1 MGDEEERRRTPRYYL
16 VSRVDVVVA
25 GSGDPLWGAIANI
38 SRTGTTLYIRQTL
51 KPRIKV
57 TLRFRFQAAGG
68 REVIEDVNAT
78 LVWQRGET
86 VGMDLFLD
94 AKAFTNGVSNTRAAG
109 NGLLVLPFM
118 SFHFIEIRASC
129 KRPVVCTLCEG

>member
-38 SRTGTTLYIRQTL
+38 SRTGATLYIRQSL
-51 KPRIKV
+51 KLQSKA

-86 VGMDLFLD
+86 VGMDFEAPLL
-94 AKAFTNGVSNTRAAG
+94 AGSPAAQKTS
-109 NGLLVLPFM
+109 LLAN
-118 SFHFIEIRASC
+118 HIAEKEATGKI
-129 KRPVVCTLCEG
+129 KT

>member
-16 VSRVDVVVA
+16 VSRVDVVVV

-86 VGMDLFLD
+86 VGMDFEAPLL
-94 AKAFTNGVSNTRAAG
+94 AGSPAAQKTS
-109 NGLLVLPFM
+109 LLAN
-118 SFHFIEIRASC
+118 HIAEKEATGKI
-129 KRPVVCTLCEG
+129 KT

>member
-16 VSRVDVVVA
+16 VSRVDVVVV

-86 VGMDLFLD
+86 VGMDFEAPLL
-94 AKAFTNGVSNTRAAG
+94 AGSPAAQKTSLLANHIAEKEATG
-109 NGLLVLPFM
+109 N
-118 SFHFIEIRASC
+118 I
-129 KRPVVCTLCEG
+129 KT

>member
-1 MGDEEERRRTPRYYL
+1 MGEEERRRVPRYYL

-25 GSGDPLWGAIANI
+25 GADPLWGAIANI

-51 KPRIKV
+51 KPRSKV

-68 REVIEDVNAT
+68 REVTEDVNAT

-86 VGMDLFLD
+86 VGMDFEAPLLAGSPAVQKSPLLANHIAEKE
-94 AKAFTNGVSNTRAAG
+94 AKGG
-109 NGLLVLPFM
+109 
-118 SFHFIEIRASC
+118 
-129 KRPVVCTLCEG
+129 K

>member
-86 VGMDLFLD
+86 VGMDFEAPLL
-94 AKAFTNGVSNTRAAG
+94 AGSPAAQKTS
-109 NGLLVLPFM
+109 LLAN
-118 SFHFIEIRASC
+118 HIAEKEATGKI
-129 KRPVVCTLCEG
+129 KT

>member
-16 VSRVDVVVA
+16 VSRVDVVVV

-57 TLRFRFQAAGG
+57 
-68 REVIEDVNAT
+68 
-78 LVWQRGET
+78 GESAL
-86 VGMDLFLD
+86 VGMGSVVIRDVP
-94 AKAFTNGVSNTRAAG
+94 AGKVVAG
-109 NGLLVLPFM
+109 NPAR
-118 SFHFIEIRASC
+118 EIPGSRYAAE
-129 KRPVVCTLCEG
+129 KA

>member
-86 VGMDLFLD
+86 VGMDFEAPLL
-94 AKAFTNGVSNTRAAG
+94 AGSPAAQKTS
-109 NGLLVLPFM
+109 LLANY
-118 SFHFIEIRASC
+118 IAEKEATGKI
-129 KRPVVCTLCEG
+129 KT